1 MKKLFLTAAMALA
14 ISGAAMAAPCEGK
27 TCQQQGEEIC
37 GECAQ
42 PGECGKADCGASEA
56 VIAVVDITEVEAP
69 AEGTEVQES
78 AIAKKMTQAE
88 KAQNAAV
95 NDSWGGAI
103 TILAMSIV
111 ILALAVLSILFLIFG
126 KVFQRLLARN
136 KRESNAVA
144 AGNVAEGEHDV
155 DSGEVIAAIAAALSE
170 HFAGGH
176 DMEETILTI
185 RKLKKAYS
193 PWSSKIYNLRV
204 IPEHRRNIPGNSL

>member
-1 MKKLFLTAAMALA
+1 MKKIFLTAALALSLTGSA
-14 ISGAAMAAPCEGK
+14 FAVPCTVES
-27 TCQQQGEEIC
+27 CPQEGEEIC
-37 GECAQ
+37 GECPQTGDCAQ
-42 PGECGKADCGASEA
+42 AECGACES
-56 VIAVVDITEVEAP
+56 VVAVVDIVEVPTPE
-69 AEGTEVQES
+69 EGQAIPES
-78 AIAKKMTQAE
+78 TIAKKMTQAE
-88 KAQNAAV
+88 KAKNAAE

-111 ILALAVLSILFLIFG
+111 ICALAVLSVLFLIFG

-144 AGNVAEGEHDV
+144 AANVEDGVHDV

-176 DMEETILTI
+176 DLEETILTI

-193 PWSSKIYNLRV
+193 PWSSKIYNLRTM
-204 IPEHRRNIPGNSL
+204 PEHRRNIPGNSL

>member
-1 MKKLFLTAAMALA
+1 MKKIFLTAALALA
-14 ISGAAMAAPCEGK
+14 LSGSAIAGPCEGK
-27 TCQQQGEEIC
+27 TCPEQCEGNC
-37 GECAQ
+37 GECVRT
-42 PGECGKADCGASEA
+42 GECDHGGCGSCETM
-56 VIAVVDITEVEAP
+56 VAVVDVTEIDAP
-69 AEGTEVQES
+69 AEEEVIPES
-78 AIAKKMTQAE
+78 TIAKKMTQAE

-136 KRESNAVA
+136 KRESNASA
-144 AGNVAEGEHDV
+144 AGNVADGEHDV
-155 DSGEVIAAIAAALSE
+155 DSGEVIAAISAALSE
-170 HFAGGH
+170 HFGGSH
-176 DMEETILTI
+176 DLEETILTI

-204 IPEHRRNIPGNSL
+204 MPEHRRNIPGNSL